1 MFPISKPLNG
11 FSDATPALM
20 AFSISLYNSS
30 TEPIRISSVPSSD
43 LQMGNGIPQ
52 YLERDKFQSL
62 AFFSQFPKRPS
73 PVAFGFQLMV
83 SFRSNILSLTSVT
96 LMNQESNG

>member
-1 MFPISKPLNG
+1 MKP
-11 FSDATPALM
+11 AAI
-20 AFSISLYNSS
+20 AFSISLYNSA
-30 TEPIRISSVPSSD
+30 TEPIKISSVPSSF
-43 LQMGNGIPQ
+43 LQIGKGTPQ

-62 AFFSQFPKRPS
+62 AFFNQFPKRPS

-83 SFRSNILSLTSVT
+83 SFKSNMRSLISVT